1 MIMLNSKI
9 PNHSSIKNIIFDFG
23 GVICDLDI
31 QRTVDKFKAFG
42 KPKTED
48 TASQEEKDQRFE
60 HLVSTYETGLI
71 ASQQFR
77 NEIRNNYLV
86 PPSDQ
91 AIDDAWNALL
101 VGIPERRIGLLE
113 NIRKNYR
120 IFLLSNS
127 NDIHYLN
134 FCESLRQVYGYQ
146 DFNAIFENAYFSYR
160 LHMRKPDPLIF
171 KWVLD
176 TSKLIPSETLF
187 IDDTFINI
195 QVALELGINVYH
207 LPEGEDI
214 TNLFYTP

>member
-1 MIMLNSKI
+1 MLILNSKI
-9 PNHSSIKNIIFDFG
+9 PGHSSVKNIIFDFG
-23 GVICDLDI
+23 GVICDLEI
-31 QRTVDKFKAFG
+31 QRSVDKFKAFG

-71 ASQQFR
+71 TSQQFR
-77 NEIRNNYLV
+77 NEIRNYYLV

-101 VGIPERRIGLLE
+101 VGIPETRIGLLE
-113 NIRKNYR
+113 NIRKSYR

-187 IDDTFINI
+187 IDDTLINVQAAI
-195 QVALELGINVYH
+195 ELGINVYH

-214 TNLFYTP
+214 TSLFIKQ